1 MQQVEPLVLAISKS
15 DLAVASYNAA
25 NFDLENDSL
34 ISNLDDNSDD
44 SAVVKVDNV
53 IVFQVS
59 LHLVVVAVESLL
71 IGNALLVVAIQSDDG
86 STSD

>member
-1 MQQVEPLVLAISKS
+1 MLAISKS

>member
-1 MQQVEPLVLAISKS
+1 MEQVEPLVLAISKS

-44 SAVVKVDNV
+44 PAVVKVDNV